1 MPFNY
6 ARLSQKIDKI
16 MRRFGRQPGTTFL
29 RRAGVDREVVALEEK
44 FSPREIDGV
53 IVLRDDVRY
62 LISVVDL
69 ESAPDH
75 KLDRLV
81 LLDED
86 SVETEY
92 LFVEKPERLQPGN
105 TNILWLCH
113 ARRP

>member
-6 ARLSQKIDKI
+6 TRLSQKIDKI

-29 RRAGVDREVVALEEK
+29 RRSGVDREVVALEEK

-62 LISVVDL
+62 LVSVVDL
-69 ESAPDH
+69 ATPPDH

-81 LLDED
+81 LVDD
-86 SVETEY
+86 GVETEY
-92 LFVEKPERLQPGN
+92 LLVEKPERLRPGN

-113 ARRP
+113 LRRP